1 MTAVRQQVIDTLG
14 PSSSVVV
21 NEIDMAGDQVIIDL
35 SDLNGAPSAAQF
47 QADLVDE
54 IGSEAKVELR

>member
-1 MTAVRQQVIDTLG
+1 MTAVHQQVIDTLG

-21 NEIDMAGDQVIIDL
+21 NEIDVAGDQVIIDL
-35 SDLNGAPSAAQF
+35 SDLNGATSAAQF

-54 IGSEAKVELR
+54 IGPEVEVELR

>member
-1 MTAVRQQVIDTLG
+1 VTAVHQQVIDTLG

-21 NEIDMAGDQVIIDL
+21 NEIDVAGDQVIIDL
-35 SDLNGAPSAAQF
+35 SDLNGATSAAQF

-54 IGSEAKVELR
+54 IGPEVEVELR